1 MRLDA
6 AGDYASVPFISSDGR
21 RVVFEKWT
29 WDSDLYRLALDNG
42 MKISGSPIRF
52 LSSTRS
58 DFDPAY
64 SPDGLRIAFGSDQSG
79 GSGIWVAEADG
90 SNAREV
96 FAREDWATYHPEWSP
111 DGRQLVFA
119 FKGPGEHDIYKTS
132 AEGGT
137 ALRLTSDP
145 IDELTP
151 FWSRDS
157 RWIYFSSAKTGR
169 FEVWKIPA
177 EGGEAVQVTH
187 DGGFAPRESPA
198 GDWLYYVASEREHAT
213 LWRTKT
219 TRGEAE
225 KVLPSVYRGCFSPV
239 KDGVYFLTS
248 VGAREFELRFIALKN
263 GPITTLERMTAW
275 SMGRLTVSPDQKSI
289 VFRRVDDDVD
299 VDIMMIENFR

>member
-1 MRLDA
+1 M
-6 AGDYASVPFISSDGR
+6 
-21 RVVFEKWT
+21 
-29 WDSDLYRLALDNG
+29 
-42 MKISGSPIRF
+42 
-52 LSSTRS
+52 
-58 DFDPAY
+58 
-64 SPDGLRIAFGSDQSG
+64 RIAFGSDQSG